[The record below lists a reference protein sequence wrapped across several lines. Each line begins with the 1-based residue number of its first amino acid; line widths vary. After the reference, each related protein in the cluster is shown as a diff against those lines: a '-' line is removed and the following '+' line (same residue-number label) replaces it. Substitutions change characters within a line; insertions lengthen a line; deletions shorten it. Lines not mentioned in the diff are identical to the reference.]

1 MVRLDYMPKNVKDII
16 DDEDGVIHNTPLK
29 WLWISFVIIFIDQ
42 ITKWTAESSLALLS
56 AGGQSVP
63 VMPHLNFTLAYNY
76 GAAFSF
82 LGDQGGWQR
91 WFFTILAAIVSVVIL
106 IWMSKLKPKEKWTAI
121 SLSLVLGGAV
131 GNLIDR
137 VLYGRVIDFIDVF
150 SNWDVFFLSK
160 WPDGYNHFATFNVAD
175 IAINIGAIIL
185 VIGSLFVQDES

>member
-1 MVRLDYMPKNVKDII
+1 MERLVYMPNKLVE
-16 DDEDGVIHNTPLK
+16 EDNSIPSTPLK
-29 WLWISFVIIFIDQ
+29 WLWITFVIILIDQ
-42 ITKWTAESSLALLS
+42 ITKWMAESSLELLS
-56 AGGQSVP
+56 AGGQSIP

-91 WFFTILAAIVSVVIL
+91 WFFTILAAVVSVVIL

-121 SLSLVLGGAV
+121 SLSLVLGGAI

-137 VLYGRVIDFIDVF
+137 VLYGRVIDFIDVYAD
-150 SNWDVFFLSK
+150 WDVFFLSK
-160 WPDGYNHFATFNVAD
+160 WPDNMYHFATFNVAD

-185 VIGSLFVQDES
+185 VVGSFFVGEDS